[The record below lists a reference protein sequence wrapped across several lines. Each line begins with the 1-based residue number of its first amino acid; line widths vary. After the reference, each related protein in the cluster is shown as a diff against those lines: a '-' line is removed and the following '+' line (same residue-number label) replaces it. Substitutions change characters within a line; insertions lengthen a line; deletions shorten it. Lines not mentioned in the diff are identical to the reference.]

1 MSKYILHA
9 IIQQIWENMNIKY
22 TNWNYKGIGKAERK
36 RLSEILRNTTATVTA
51 LEASNTLQMSRQR
64 AAKLLAMYAKK
75 GWLSRIKQGVYIP
88 VPIESETSDIVPEDE
103 FVIAE
108 KLFSPCYISG
118 WSAAEY
124 WGMTDQ
130 IFRSIIVM
138 TQQQQ
143 KNYQPVIKGT
153 EYLLH
158 LTKPERFFGLRNI
171 WRNNIK
177 VLVSDPTRTIVD
189 IIQNPS
195 LCGGIRSTLDILQ
208 NYFFSKEKSIQL
220 CIEYMQQ
227 LNNGAVY
234 KRFGYLIEKYFATE
248 QDLLNECKKR
258 LTAGNAKLD
267 SDLTCN
273 KLVTKWRLLVPENW
287 K

>member
-1 MSKYILHA
+1 MH
-9 IIQQIWENMNIKY
+9 MKY
-22 TNWNYKGIGKAERK
+22 TKMDSKGLGKIERK
-36 RLSEILRNTTATVTA
+36 RLSGILRNTRGTVTA
-51 LEASNTLQMSRQR
+51 LEVSNILQLPRQR
-64 AAKLLAMYAKK
+64 AAKLLATYAKK
-75 GWLSRIKQGVYIP
+75 GWLSRIQQGVYIP
-88 VPIESETSDIVPEDE
+88 VPIESETTDIAPEDT

-108 KLFSPCYISG
+108 KLFAPCYISG

-143 KNYQPVIKGT
+143 KNYQPVIKDT

-158 LTKPERFFGLRNI
+158 FTKLVRFFGLKSV
-171 WRNNIK
+171 WRSNVK

-189 IIQNPS
+189 LMQNPS
-195 LCGGIRSTLDILQ
+195 LGGGIRSTVDILQ
-208 NYFFSKEKSIQL
+208 SYFGSKEKSIQM
-220 CIEYMQQ
+220 CIDYMQQ
-227 LNNGAVY
+227 LNNGAAY
-234 KRFGYLIEKYFATE
+234 KRLGFLVEKYFADE
-248 QDLLNECKKR
+248 QNLLKECKER
-258 LTAGNAKLD
+258 LTTGNAKLD
-267 SDLTCN
+267 ADLTCN